1 MKFAKFCTVGIMAT
15 LIGGGLCA
23 DAQAAPW
30 RLGQALGAPDW
41 LVLGGSYRM
50 RYEAL
55 DNPYR
60 AGATGSD
67 EILVERLL
75 LAAEAHTGDYYFGA
89 ELEDSRSQADDAG
102 TPLGTDDVNALELLR
117 AYAGYQAGDVF
128 AAGDTF
134 DIQAGRITMDV
145 GSRRFVA
152 RNRFRNTINAFTG
165 VNALWRDGRDL
176 TLQAFVTLPITRE
189 PGERARLDANHPEFD
204 NESFQTVFW
213 GLHLTR
219 DHLIGGASGEVY
231 AFGLH
236 EDDQATVATRNRQL
250 VTSGLR
256 LIAKP
261 ASGQWDYELEGA
273 IQEGT
278 SRAST
283 AATDVTDLDHSAR
296 FFHASVARTFDAA
309 WSPRLVF
316 QYDYASGD
324 KDPTDAKDNRFD
336 TLYGARRSEFG
347 PTGIYGA
354 FARSNI
360 SSPGMRVEAK
370 PSKVVGGFIGYR
382 AVWLASNRDALTSG
396 SVRDAT
402 GASGGFVGHQVEA
415 RLQYDILPGNVR
427 LEAGGAYLAHGHFLK
442 TAPNGPREGDG
453 TYLYAQ
459 AAITF

>member
-1 MKFAKFCTVGIMAT
+1 M
-15 LIGGGLCA
+15 GGGLSA
-23 DAQAAPW
+23 GAQAAPW

-41 LVLGGSYRM
+41 LDLSGSYRL
-50 RYEAL
+50 RYETL

-60 AGATGSD
+60 AGASGSD

-75 LAAEAHTGDYYFGA
+75 LAAEAHTGNYYFGA
-89 ELEDSRSQADDAG
+89 ELEDSRSQLDDAG
-102 TPLGTDDVNALELLR
+102 TPLGTDDVNTLELLR
-117 AYAGYQAGDVF
+117 AYAGYKAADVF

-145 GSRRFVA
+145 GSRRLVA
-152 RNRFRNTINAFTG
+152 RNRFRNTINGFTG
-165 VNALWRDGRDL
+165 INAVWTDGADMR
-176 TLQAFVTLPITRE
+176 LQAFLTLPVNRE
-189 PGERARLDANHPEFD
+189 PGERARLDNNHPEFD
-204 NESFQTVFW
+204 DESFQTTFW

-219 DHLIGGASGEVY
+219 DHLIGAASGEAYV
-231 AFGLH
+231 FGLH

-250 VTSGLR
+250 ITSGLR

-261 ASGQWDYELEGA
+261 KAGQWDYELEGA

-278 SRAST
+278 IRATT
-283 AATDVTDLDHSAR
+283 AATDLTDLDHSAR
-296 FFHASVARTFDAA
+296 FFHASIARTFDAA

-324 KDPTDAKDNRFD
+324 KDPTDNKDNRFD

-354 FARSNI
+354 LARANL
-360 SSPGMRVEAK
+360 SSPGVRVEVK
-370 PSKVVGGFIGYR
+370 PSKVVAGFVGYR
-382 AVWLASNRDALTSG
+382 AVWLASDQDTFTSG
-396 SVRDAT
+396 GVRDAT
-402 GASGGFVGHQVEA
+402 GASGSFVGHQFEA
-415 RLQYDILPGNVR
+415 RLQYDILPGNVK
-427 LEAGGAYLAHGHFLK
+427 LEAGGAYLAHGRFLK